1 MALIRFELRF
11 EGGLADEAFV
21 DLYDVSEAIRGF
33 DRSLALTTHLI
44 LNDKI
49 ITQAPAL
56 RGAQILSPI
65 PEQGSWKFT
74 AVIIAGTYTLSTAP
88 TDTPLGNLM
97 HSAYDYVISE
107 TLGFH
112 VDYDQ
117 SLGQQIERLR
127 NDDPGRN
134 LDQNRFDSLIEKCE
148 PAIKSMHRPIAF
160 SETAHLAHIHS
171 KVGRTERTISHSL
184 SRMTF
189 DYMDQ
194 TFVSE
199 YPEIFEGMISSYN
212 INTYKGRIYVPDLNR
227 PIPFEL
233 REEARD
239 GGSVSL
245 ITRSLTANA
254 RERRELSEKLHVRAF
269 KKESRTGRL
278 KNLQITQV
286 GNYGRGDD
294 E

>member
-1 MALIRFELRF
+1 MPLIEFTLRF
-11 EGGLADEAFV
+11 EGGLADDALV

-33 DRSLALTTHLI
+33 NRSLALTTHLV
-44 LNDKI
+44 LNDEI

-56 RGAQILSPI
+56 RGANIFSSI
-65 PEQGSWKFT
+65 PEEGSWKFT
-74 AVIIAGTYTLSTAP
+74 AIIVAGAYTLLTAP
-88 TDTPLGNLM
+88 TDTPLGHLM

-117 SLGQQIERLR
+117 SLGQQIEGLR
-127 NDDPGRN
+127 EEDPAHN

-148 PAIKSMHRPIAF
+148 PAVKTMHRPIAF
-160 SETAHLAHIHS
+160 SETASMAN
-171 KVGRTERTISHSL
+171 ISSTTGLTKRNLSHPL

-189 DYMDQ
+189 EYIDQ

-199 YPEIFEGMISSYN
+199 HPEIFEGMISSYN
-212 INTYKGRIYVPDLNR
+212 INTFKGRIYVPDLNR
-227 PIPFEL
+227 PVPFEL

-239 GGSVSL
+239 GVSVSA

-254 RERRELSEKLHVRAF
+254 RQRFNLGSRIHLRAF
-269 KKESRTGRL
+269 KNESRTGRL
-278 KNLQITQV
+278 KGLQVIEV
-286 GNYGRGDD
+286 GNFESKSD
-294 E
+294 